1 MLNFLIRGQML
12 CPLSYG
18 GGLIKRRY
26 PKSCQFN
33 YDPAALA

>member
-1 MLNFLIRGQML
+1 
-12 CPLSYG
+12 LSYG